1 MTKRAVFFLVLFL
14 AGIGVAGSV
23 SYGVYQNSQELRRQ
37 RLALEKKRQAWEQ
50 LKGALWSEIR
60 NFHGEAGVLIEDLG
74 TGWKL
79 GYQYQERFPAAS
91 LVKVPVM
98 AACFEAAQQGQLD
111 LSEQLV
117 LKRSDKVGGSGV
129 LKEKPSG
136 AALTV
141 RELIEL
147 MVTESDNTAANMLI
161 GRIGF
166 DTLNHSFEKQGLG
179 GTVLV
184 RKMMD
189 FSKRRDGVENYTT
202 AEDVASVLRRL
213 YYFQMVSPPVSS
225 KCLELLM
232 RQKINDRIPAGLP
245 PEIVVAHK
253 TGLENGVCHDSG
265 IVFTGNG
272 NYLIT
277 VLTRHDGKTAKP
289 AKKFIARL
297 SSLTYRYMTES

>member
-1 MTKRAVFFLVLFL
+1 MTKRAVFLLVLFL
-14 AGIGVAGSV
+14 AGISAAGSL
-23 SYGVYQNSQELRRQ
+23 SYRVYQNSQESHRQ
-37 RLALEKKRQAWEQ
+37 RLVLEKKRQAWEQ
-50 LKGALWSEIR
+50 LRKSLWGEIR
-60 NFHGEAGVLIEDLG
+60 DFHGEAGVLIEDLG

-79 GYQYQERFPAAS
+79 GYRYQQRFPAAS

-98 AACFEAAQQGQLD
+98 AACFEAAQQGKLD

-129 LKEKPSG
+129 LRGKSPG
-136 AALTV
+136 AALTI

-161 GRIGF
+161 SRIGF
-166 DTLNHSFEKQGLG
+166 NTLNHSFERQGLG

-189 FSKRRDGVENYTT
+189 FSNRRNGVENYTT
-202 AEDVASVLRRL
+202 AEDVASILRRL
-213 YYFQMVSPPVSS
+213 YYFQVVNPLVSS

-232 RQKINDRIPAGLP
+232 QQKINDRIPAGLP
-245 PEIVVAHK
+245 PEIIVAHK

-277 VLTRHDGKTAKP
+277 VLTRHNGKTAQP